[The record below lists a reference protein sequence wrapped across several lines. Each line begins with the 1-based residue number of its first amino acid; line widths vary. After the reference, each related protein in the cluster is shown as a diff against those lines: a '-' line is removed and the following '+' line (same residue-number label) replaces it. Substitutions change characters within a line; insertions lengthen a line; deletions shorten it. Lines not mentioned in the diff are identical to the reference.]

1 MLGRTGRS
9 AGAMLCAGA
18 QLLRISA
25 SLLRSRARLL
35 QREYRSAYSL
45 EVLYP
50 KSRADY
56 SGSGGR
62 RHEEDGSLENSC
74 STNIPVDRLTV
85 TYCRSSGPGGQN
97 VNKVNTKAEVRF
109 HVATAN
115 WLSED
120 VRGAISTK
128 HQNRINRAGQL
139 IVTSDSSRYQMR
151 NLANC
156 LQKIRDIVAAA
167 SQKPKQP
174 SKEEA
179 ENRRMRVE
187 SMQRERLRQKRIQ
200 SAIKR
205 DRQVGLD

>member
-1 MLGRTGRS
+1 MLGRTGRRCT
-9 AGAMLCAGA
+9 MLCAGA
-18 QLLRISA
+18 QLLRLPA
-25 SLLRSRARLL
+25 SFLCSRGRLL
-35 QREYRSAYSL
+35 LREYRSAYSL

-50 KSRADY
+50 NSRPDY

-62 RHEEDGSLENSC
+62 HQEEGRVLQSSC
-74 STNIPVDRLTV
+74 NTDIPADRLTV

-109 HVATAN
+109 HVATAD
-115 WLSED
+115 WLPED
-120 VRGAISTK
+120 VRSAITAK
-128 HQNRINRAGQL
+128 HQNRINRVGQL
-139 IVTSDSSRYQMR
+139 IVTSEASRYQMR

-156 LQKIRDIVAAA
+156 LQKIQDIVAGV

-187 SMQRERLRQKRIQ
+187 CMQRERLRQKRIQ

-205 DRQVGLD
+205 DRQVGFD